1 MESTNSPNSLKLSK
15 KSKNHK
21 LKRRLITDNS
31 EIKESV
37 LGDSKKIK
45 QESMPYTST
54 KKAKREQISS
64 LQSHLSL
71 DATPKQFNHL
81 APMKAAEQ
89 PVSVVSDKAKLFIV
103 PADHHSVNNRNCL
116 SMLIT
121 DLPNHINYSMLKD
134 AIPSATRLQLIK
146 KYGKRSAF
154 ANFSDMN
161 GYSDAVSRLEGIEF
175 DGVKPSFRQVVRR
188 PKPENKKLE
197 DCDLRLTIQ
206 NLPFSVTAAEL
217 ADEFPTAK
225 SIIMNTRKNGT
236 NKGSCLLE
244 FECHSDLQ
252 VVLDACQNKEI
263 GGRRVRAL
271 VGIHFQLKSES
282 STLTDNNGKQ
292 PHTFSI
298 KIIKLSAVVE
308 DDQLR
313 QQFLPG
319 SIVEYRSVPVGN
331 SSSRN
336 VFITLKN
343 TKPNHLVVTKLRK
356 KGIMEHHL
364 RIFSW
369 HKKNTIPQKV
379 ELKPPADTKE
389 RKIKKLQSKITN
401 VSLENRET
409 IVLESGKKNKKRKTD
424 KVDTSLKNNKL
435 IASDSAKT
443 CKLKKSKYEDVDAD
457 MTDLHSLQR
466 PSQKKKFKTKNKNLI
481 GDNTKHVVFD
491 HGNF

>member
-89 PVSVVSDKAKLFIV
+89 PVSV
-103 PADHHSVNNRNCL
+103 
-116 SMLIT
+116 
-121 DLPNHINYSMLKD
+121 
-134 AIPSATRLQLIK
+134 
-146 KYGKRSAF
+146 
-154 ANFSDMN
+154 
-161 GYSDAVSRLEGIEF
+161 
-175 DGVKPSFRQVVRR
+175 PSFRQVVRR

>member
-1 MESTNSPNSLKLSK
+1 
-15 KSKNHK
+15 
-21 LKRRLITDNS
+21 
-31 EIKESV
+31 
-37 LGDSKKIK
+37 
-45 QESMPYTST
+45 
-54 KKAKREQISS
+54 
-64 LQSHLSL
+64 
-71 DATPKQFNHL
+71 
-81 APMKAAEQ
+81 
-89 PVSVVSDKAKLFIV
+89 
-103 PADHHSVNNRNCL
+103 
-116 SMLIT
+116 MLIT

-457 MTDLHSLQR
+457 MTDLHSCNSMIAFR
-466 PSQKKKFKTKNKNLI
+466 PLCLVRIVVKK
-481 GDNTKHVVFD
+481 
-491 HGNF
+491 

>member
-89 PVSVVSDKAKLFIV
+89 PVSVVSDK
-103 PADHHSVNNRNCL
+103 DHHSVNNRNCL

-175 DGVKPSFRQVVRR
+175 DGVKSIYSF
-188 PKPENKKLE
+188 E
-197 DCDLRLTIQ
+197 
-206 NLPFSVTAAEL
+206 
-217 ADEFPTAK
+217 
-225 SIIMNTRKNGT
+225 
-236 NKGSCLLE
+236 
-244 FECHSDLQ
+244 
-252 VVLDACQNKEI
+252 
-263 GGRRVRAL
+263 
-271 VGIHFQLKSES
+271 
-282 STLTDNNGKQ
+282 
-292 PHTFSI
+292 
-298 KIIKLSAVVE
+298 
-308 DDQLR
+308 
-313 QQFLPG
+313 
-319 SIVEYRSVPVGN
+319 
-331 SSSRN
+331 
-336 VFITLKN
+336 
-343 TKPNHLVVTKLRK
+343 
-356 KGIMEHHL
+356 
-364 RIFSW
+364 
-369 HKKNTIPQKV
+369 
-379 ELKPPADTKE
+379 
-389 RKIKKLQSKITN
+389 
-401 VSLENRET
+401 
-409 IVLESGKKNKKRKTD
+409 
-424 KVDTSLKNNKL
+424 
-435 IASDSAKT
+435 
-443 CKLKKSKYEDVDAD
+443 
-457 MTDLHSLQR
+457 HSL
-466 PSQKKKFKTKNKNLI
+466 PTTAPIELSCICSL
-481 GDNTKHVVFD
+481 
-491 HGNF
+491 

>member
-1 MESTNSPNSLKLSK
+1 MMYPF
-15 KSKNHK
+15 
-21 LKRRLITDNS
+21 I
-31 EIKESV
+31 
-37 LGDSKKIK
+37 
-45 QESMPYTST
+45 Y
-54 KKAKREQISS
+54 SS
-64 LQSHLSL
+64 
-71 DATPKQFNHL
+71 
-81 APMKAAEQ
+81 
-89 PVSVVSDKAKLFIV
+89 I
-103 PADHHSVNNRNCL
+103 
-116 SMLIT
+116 
-121 DLPNHINYSMLKD
+121 
-134 AIPSATRLQLIK
+134 
-146 KYGKRSAF
+146 
-154 ANFSDMN
+154 
-161 GYSDAVSRLEGIEF
+161 
-175 DGVKPSFRQVVRR
+175 KPSFRQVVRR

-379 ELKPPADTKE
+379 ELKPPADSSDK
-389 RKIKKLQSKITN
+389 RFLCIQN
-401 VSLENRET
+401 VEYEYSSV
-409 IVLESGKKNKKRKTD
+409 VLYNDNVFGVIYLYSIGKKNKKRKTD

>member
-89 PVSVVSDKAKLFIV
+89 PVSVVSDK
-103 PADHHSVNNRNCL
+103 DHHSVNNRNCL

-379 ELKPPADTKE
+379 ELKPPAD
-389 RKIKKLQSKITN
+389 S
-401 VSLENRET
+401 
-409 IVLESGKKNKKRKTD
+409 KKNKKRKTD

-435 IASDSAKT
+435 IASDS
-443 CKLKKSKYEDVDAD
+443 V
-457 MTDLHSLQR
+457 QR

-491 HGNF
+491 HDK

>member
-89 PVSVVSDKAKLFIV
+89 PVSVVSDK
-103 PADHHSVNNRNCL
+103 DHHSVNNRNCL

-379 ELKPPADTKE
+379 ELKPPADSSDK
-389 RKIKKLQSKITN
+389 RFLCIQN
-401 VSLENRET
+401 VEYEYSSVVLYNDNVFGVIVCIFTVPLFNR
-409 IVLESGKKNKKRKTD
+409 
-424 KVDTSLKNNKL
+424 
-435 IASDSAKT
+435 
-443 CKLKKSKYEDVDAD
+443 
-457 MTDLHSLQR
+457 
-466 PSQKKKFKTKNKNLI
+466 
-481 GDNTKHVVFD
+481 
-491 HGNF
+491 

>member
-89 PVSVVSDKAKLFIV
+89 PVSVVSDK
-103 PADHHSVNNRNCL
+103 DHHSVNNRNCL

-379 ELKPPADTKE
+379 ELKPPAD
-389 RKIKKLQSKITN
+389 S
-401 VSLENRET
+401 
-409 IVLESGKKNKKRKTD
+409 KKNKKRKTD

-491 HGNF
+491 HDK

>member
-1 MESTNSPNSLKLSK
+1 MMYPF
-15 KSKNHK
+15 
-21 LKRRLITDNS
+21 I
-31 EIKESV
+31 
-37 LGDSKKIK
+37 
-45 QESMPYTST
+45 Y
-54 KKAKREQISS
+54 SS
-64 LQSHLSL
+64 
-71 DATPKQFNHL
+71 
-81 APMKAAEQ
+81 
-89 PVSVVSDKAKLFIV
+89 I
-103 PADHHSVNNRNCL
+103 
-116 SMLIT
+116 
-121 DLPNHINYSMLKD
+121 
-134 AIPSATRLQLIK
+134 
-146 KYGKRSAF
+146 
-154 ANFSDMN
+154 
-161 GYSDAVSRLEGIEF
+161 
-175 DGVKPSFRQVVRR
+175 KPSFRQVVRR

-379 ELKPPADTKE
+379 ELKPPAD
-389 RKIKKLQSKITN
+389 S
-401 VSLENRET
+401 
-409 IVLESGKKNKKRKTD
+409 KKNKKRKTD